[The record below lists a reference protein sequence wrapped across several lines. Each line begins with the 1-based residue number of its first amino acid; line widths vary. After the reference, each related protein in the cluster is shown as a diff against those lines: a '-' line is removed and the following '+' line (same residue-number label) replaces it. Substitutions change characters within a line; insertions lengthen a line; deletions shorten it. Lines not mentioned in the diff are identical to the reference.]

1 MKTQLA
7 TSIIISV
14 VCSTFLACSPGDK
27 KIVIPADYHFLMDN
41 GTKEKSSIQAC
52 DDALQFW
59 ELRYVKDPKNS
70 TALLKLAG
78 LHANYFK
85 LNGEIKS
92 LLLSDSLLQ
101 LALTRYAFDDAS
113 IYQLLALNATTKHQF
128 WKAKRYIEKAIEKGE
143 HKAAS
148 YFTLADILI
157 ELGKVDT
164 AEIILSN
171 FRNKNQFAWLIRQAK
186 VLDHKGDLP
195 NALQLMEKALQKVKR
210 NDELFCWTLSNLGDM
225 YGHAGRINDSY
236 TSYLTVLKRKPDYD
250 YALKGIAWIA
260 FAHDKNIVA
269 AKEILN
275 HLQKKKNVPDY
286 YLLLAEIAKYTGNE
300 NQKDMLLAKFAQ
312 VVQSPKY
319 SNMYNRHVAFL
330 QAEEWNNG
338 VAASKMARN
347 EIATRPTPESYDL
360 LAWSLYHAGKFK
372 EALQIAQTYVENR
385 SFEPESLY
393 HLGMIYR
400 ANGLEKQGRE
410 YLDRALQGSFELG
423 PLKTEAIELAL
434 AS

>member
-7 TSIIISV
+7 LPIIILAI
-14 VCSTFLACSPGDK
+14 CSTFVACNPGKK
-27 KIVIPADYHFLMDN
+27 KIVVPADYGVFMGN

-52 DDALQFW
+52 EAAIQFW
-59 ELRYVKDPKNS
+59 ELQYAKDPKNS

-101 LALTRYAFDDAS
+101 QAVTQYAFDDAS
-113 IYQLLALNATTKHQF
+113 IYQLLAVNATTKHEF
-128 WKAKRYIEKAIEKGE
+128 WKAKQYIEKAIEKGE

-148 YFTLADILI
+148 YFTLTDILV

-164 AEIILSN
+164 AEIILNN

-195 NALQLMEKALQKVKR
+195 NALVLMEKALQKVKR

-225 YGHAGRINDSY
+225 YGHAGRIEDSY
-236 TSYLTVLKRKPDYD
+236 ASYLAVLKRKPDYD

-260 FAHDKNIVA
+260 FAHDKNIVQA
-269 AKEILN
+269 QGILD
-275 HLQKKKNVPDY
+275 HLQKKKTVPDY
-286 YLLLAEIAKYTGNE
+286 YLLLAEMAKYTGKE
-300 NQKDMLLAKFAQ
+300 NQKDSLLAKFTQ
-312 VVQSPKY
+312 LVRSPKY
-319 SNMYNRHVAFL
+319 SNMYNRHFALL

-338 VAASKMARN
+338 IAASKIARN

-372 EALQIAQTYVENR
+372 DALQIAQTYVENR
-385 SFEPESLY
+385 SFEPASLY

-400 ANGLEKQGRE
+400 ANGFEKQGRE
-410 YLDRALQGSFELG
+410 YLDQALQGSFELG
-423 PLKTEAIELAL
+423 PLKTEAIQLAL